1 MRRTSASLG
10 FRLTAAFL
18 LVASLSFGIT
28 ATLVWF
34 QRDLTARTRTIYQ
47 DRVVPLTQLKSISDA
62 YAVAIVDAAHKRR
75 SGAMDAQGASAA
87 LRSAR
92 DTIGANWTAYRGT
105 LLTPEEAKL
114 VAEAEE
120 QMSRAV
126 PLLDSLGAVYG
137 RDDAGALDSLVNG
150 SLYTI
155 IDPIT
160 ETLHEL
166 AVLQQNVAAEEFARF
181 EQTAALATRVA
192 IGITLLAF
200 VLAVLLGRR
209 MAGQVTAALALAS
222 SALTDLKGRV
232 AQVQEALAALAVGR
246 LVATRTQPIRA
257 VAYGRDDEIGAVIGD
272 VNTMAES
279 TQQAMAALETATGR
293 LREATDEIGA
303 DIALARSG
311 VLTVR
316 RDARALPG
324 VYGELAAG
332 VRAIVETIAAPVREA
347 QQVMAAVADRDVS
360 VRMAGI
366 YANDLAALES
376 AINRAIANLDEALGE
391 VAMSAAE
398 VTAASSQIASAA
410 ASLADGAS
418 AQGTSVDLIAQRLA
432 EVNRSGEANARS
444 AANAVAIV
452 EESRGA
458 ATASVR
464 TADDLAQAMH
474 RIAESGAATARIVHS
489 IEEIAF
495 QTNLLALN
503 AAVEAAR
510 AGEAGRGFAVVAE
523 EVRALATR
531 SAAAARE
538 STTLIE
544 AATQQ
549 TTEGVSLTERMV
561 AALRTLDARMGEV
574 GTVLG
579 ALAAASD
586 AQRATANAASTAI
599 SSVEQ
604 VTQQVAASAEQSAA
618 SAEELRSQAVS
629 LDQLVRSFHRTE
641 RDGAARVETF

>member
-92 DTIGANWTAYRGT
+92 DTISVNWTAYRGT

-120 QMSRAV
+120 EMSRAA
-126 PLLDSLGAVYG
+126 PLLDSLAAVYG
-137 RDDAGALDSLVNG
+137 RDDAGALDSLVVG
-150 SLYTI
+150 SLYAI

-181 EQTAALATRVA
+181 EQTAAVATRVA

-200 VLAVLLGRR
+200 VLAVLFGRR
-209 MAGQVTAALALAS
+209 MAGQVTAALALVS

-232 AQVQEALAALAVGR
+232 AQVQEALTALAVGR
-246 LVATRTQPIRA
+246 LVTTRTQPIRA
-257 VAYGRDDEIGAVIGD
+257 VSYDRADEIGAVIGD

-316 RDARALPG
+316 RDGRELPG

-418 AQGTSVDLIAQRLA
+418 EQGTSVDLIAQRLA
-432 EVNRSGEANARS
+432 EVNRSGEENARS

-464 TADDLAQAMH
+464 TADDLAHAMQ

-531 SAAAARE
+531 SATAARE

-561 AALRTLDARMGEV
+561 AALRTLDVRMGEV

-579 ALAAASD
+579 ALATASD

-604 VTQQVAASAEQSAA
+604 VTQQVAASAEESAA

-641 RDGAARVETF
+641 YDGAARAAAH